1 MAQQTNNPVDENGYP
16 VYGTFRQST
25 KQQTAVE
32 WLMENIQKVHKMDWD
47 IVFIQAKAMEKQQI
61 LNACYQFSDYPF
73 NKEDHLEYY
82 NETYNK

>member
-1 MAQQTNNPVDENGYP
+1 MDKEQQKKLIIEIMEADSKDRLY
-16 VYGTFRQST
+16 
-25 KQQTAVE
+25 KQQTAVD
-32 WLMENIQKVHKMDWD
+32 WLVKEFNLEEYKASIE
-47 IVFIQAKAMEKQQI
+47 FAKAKEKEQI

>member
-1 MAQQTNNPVDENGYP
+1 M
-16 VYGTFRQST
+16 S
-25 KQQTAVE
+25 QQTAVE
-32 WLMENIQKVHKMDWD
+32 WLVEKIEGTDSKIARVIGLKKYNE
-47 IVFIQAKAMEKQQI
+47 IVQQAKAIEKEQI

>member
-1 MAQQTNNPVDENGYP
+1 MVELTAIEWFLNQIETKFYASEN
-16 VYGTFRQST
+16 VNT
-25 KQQTAVE
+25 KKIQI
-32 WLMENIQKVHKMDWD
+32 NIEPSIYLELKNK
-47 IVFIQAKAMEKQQI
+47 AKAMEKEQI